1 MIRPRRT
8 ALEVSM
14 GILLGCHILAL
25 SGCVNL
31 SAVQEFGKLS
41 ADSAGYTRL
50 TDEYVS
56 APERMRHYTLE
67 SDKPTLAELDR
78 QASERQAQGARLKA
92 YHRAVEDYMKALAD
106 LAGDSVVAYDP
117 ELGALI
123 DSANKASALTAEQ
136 AAPLKAVSNL
146 LAHAATDAYRQR
158 KLSEVIEA
166 GNPPLQ
172 SILKDLTLLV
182 QAYSASIEDE
192 RMRLDFYYRGLM
204 AQASEP
210 IGIAGSQAPKE
221 PAAALLI
228 KQIHQERRATFD
240 ERLKAAAQ
248 YQQTIQVIAQAH
260 QGLYDHRDHLGS
272 AQAVNLIK
280 SYSKQI
286 QATYK
291 AFRP

>member
-1 MIRPRRT
+1 MIGPRRT
-8 ALEVSM
+8 ALIGCM
-14 GILLGCHILAL
+14 LLLAL

-67 SDKPTLAELDR
+67 SDQSTLAELDK
-78 QASERQAQGARLKA
+78 QAAARQAQGARLKA
-92 YHRAVEDYMKALAD
+92 YHKAVADYMKALAD
-106 LAGDSVVAYDP
+106 LASDNVVAYDP
-117 ELGALI
+117 ELGELI
-123 DSANKASALTAEQ
+123 DSANKASALTEEQ

-146 LAHAATDAYRQR
+146 LAHATTDVYRQR

-172 SILKDLTLLV
+172 AILQDLSQLV
-182 QAYSASIEDE
+182 LAYSLSIEDE
-192 RMRLDFYYRGLM
+192 RMRLDFYYRGLI

-210 IGIAGSQAPKE
+210 IGIAGSRAAKE
-221 PAAALLI
+221 PAAAQFI
-228 KQIHQERRATFD
+228 KQIHQERRAAFD
-240 ERLKAAAQ
+240 ERLKAATQ

-260 QGLYDHRDHLGS
+260 QGLYNNRNHLGS
-272 AQAVNLIK
+272 AQAVSLIK

-286 QATYK
+286 QTAYK

>member
-1 MIRPRRT
+1 MNRPSTAIRLLVPSFIIS
-8 ALEVSM
+8 VS
-14 GILLGCHILAL
+14 LA
-25 SGCVNL
+25 GCVNL

-56 APERMRHYTLE
+56 APDRMRHYTLE
-67 SDKPTLAELDR
+67 SDKLTLAELDR
-78 QASERQAQGARLKA
+78 QATTRQAQGARLKA
-92 YHRAVEDYMKALAD
+92 YHKAVEDYMKALAD
-106 LAGDSVVAYDP
+106 LAGDNIVAYDS
-117 ELGALI
+117 ELNGLI
-123 DSANKASALTAEQ
+123 DSADRASAITADQ

-158 KLSEVIEA
+158 KLSEVIAE

-172 SILKDLTLLV
+172 AIMKDLSQLI

-192 RMRLDFYYRGLM
+192 RLRLDFYYRELI

-210 IGIAGSQAPKE
+210 IGIAGSRAPKE
-221 PAAALLI
+221 PAAAQFI
-228 KQIHQERRATFD
+228 KQIHQERRAAFD
-240 ERLKAAAQ
+240 ERLKAATQ

-260 QGLYDHRDHLGS
+260 QGLYDNRDHLGS
-272 AQAVNLIK
+272 AQTVSLIK

-286 QATYK
+286 QTAYK